1 MGSTSH
7 KTKQTKAAEKGCQY
21 PTRNGDTQTKNS
33 IFQDAEFHSNFIYS
47 GPVNIITFNMHEPS
61 DTLENTCRFVHIQT
75 ESNCIETV
83 AK

>member
-33 IFQDAEFHSNFIYS
+33 IFKDAEFHSIFFYS
-47 GPVNIITFNMHEPS
+47 GPVNIITFNSMNHLYFREHLQIRTHP
-61 DTLENTCRFVHIQT
+61 N
-75 ESNCIETV
+75 
-83 AK
+83 